1 MASLTKGNGMIK
13 IKKTSNETILGMRR
27 ILITLMFTFLPIIAS
42 AQGAGGQVRRPV
54 KKQETTN
61 TTPAKKRQNPKK
73 ESEQK
78 PEKKQQE
85 NKPVEQ
91 KPVEAAGYDVTFSCN
106 VPSATLYID
115 GNSYGTAN
123 GTRFLKAGSHTARL
137 NADGYEPLSQSIQVN
152 SSSRSFNF
160 VLKKKENQL
169 SPVIQNLLNNM
180 VRVEGGTFTMGA
192 TGNKKDSYKDE
203 RPAHQVTLSS
213 FSIGKYEITQEEWQ
227 TVMGNNPSY
236 FKSAKRP
243 VENVSWN
250 DCQEFIRKLNTMT
263 GKRFR
268 LPTEAE
274 WEYAA
279 KGGNRGNDYKY
290 AGSNNSDF
298 VGWYSTNS
306 GNCSHEVGRKSS
318 NELGLFD
325 MTGNVLEWC
334 QDWYSFYSSNSQTDP
349 TGPSSGSFR
358 VLRGGC
364 WDSSVYGIRVSNRVS
379 SKPGNS
385 SNCLG
390 FRLAL

>member
-1 MASLTKGNGMIK
+1 MRKRLLIALMA
-13 IKKTSNETILGMRR
+13 
-27 ILITLMFTFLPIIAS
+27 FLPIMAF

-54 KKQETTN
+54 KKQQTTN
-61 TTPAKKRQNPKK
+61 TTPPQKKQTPKK
-73 ESEQK
+73 DQSSKDNDQK
-78 PEKKQQE
+78 PEKRQ
-85 NKPVEQ
+85 EQ
-91 KPVEAAGYDVTFSCN
+91 KPVEAAGYDVSFNCN

-115 GNSYGTAN
+115 GNNNGTAS
-123 GTRFLKAGSHTARL
+123 GSRFLKTGSHTVKL
-137 NADGYEPLSQSIQVN
+137 HADGYEPLTQSIQVN
-152 SSSRSFNF
+152 SGSRSFNF

>member
-1 MASLTKGNGMIK
+1 
-13 IKKTSNETILGMRR
+13 
-27 ILITLMFTFLPIIAS
+27 
-42 AQGAGGQVRRPV
+42 
-54 KKQETTN
+54 
-61 TTPAKKRQNPKK
+61 
-73 ESEQK
+73 
-78 PEKKQQE
+78 
-85 NKPVEQ
+85 
-91 KPVEAAGYDVTFSCN
+91 
-106 VPSATLYID
+106 
-115 GNSYGTAN
+115 
-123 GTRFLKAGSHTARL
+123 
-137 NADGYEPLSQSIQVN
+137 
-152 SSSRSFNF
+152 
-160 VLKKKENQL
+160 
-169 SPVIQNLLNNM
+169 M